1 MIKTKLLHYLNRYF
15 YKTLKNLQEDKD
27 ETVRES
33 VRLVKLSNEDA
44 GDITEV

>member
-33 VRLVKLSNEDA
+33 VRMVKLA
-44 GDITEV
+44 Y

>member
-33 VRLVKLSNEDA
+33 VRLVKLALDDVE
-44 GDITEV
+44 EVPEA